1 MTDSVHNELDA
12 AKDALT
18 TRKMLCSDA
27 TENNRN
33 TILMAILIILRKFW
47 VHRK

>member
-1 MTDSVHNELDA
+1 MTDSVHNELDV

-18 TRKMLCSDA
+18 TRKMLCNDA

-33 TILMAILIILRKFW
+33 TILMAILIVLRRLWKEGT
-47 VHRK
+47 